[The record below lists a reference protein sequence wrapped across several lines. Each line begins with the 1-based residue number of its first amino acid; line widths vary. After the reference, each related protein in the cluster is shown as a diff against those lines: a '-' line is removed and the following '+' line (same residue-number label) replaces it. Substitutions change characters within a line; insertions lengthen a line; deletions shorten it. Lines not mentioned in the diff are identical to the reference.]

1 MQVKYL
7 IESHFLDIQ
16 LNTLLDIVFFDDFV
30 NKCDSYAK
38 CIYSQSQ
45 KQRMEMK
52 MEHREILF
60 EKIDAKQK
68 EWQEQVKHMKLKA
81 AEYDSQTREKI
92 EKQISA
98 LSKKLKEIEKQ
109 TNELKRTSNQVQGE
123 LGDKIVHSW
132 IEVFTKIDDAISR
145 LKR

>member
-1 MQVKYL
+1 M
-7 IESHFLDIQ
+7 IQ
-16 LNTLLDIVFFDDFV
+16 L
-30 NKCDSYAK
+30 
-38 CIYSQSQ
+38 IYVIP
-45 KQRMEMK
+45 KPNYILEITEQRMEIK

-68 EWQEQVKHMKLKA
+68 EWQEQVQNMRKKA
-81 AEYDSQTREKI
+81 TEYDSDTRFKI
-92 EKQISA
+92 EKQIEI
-98 LSKKLKEIEKQ
+98 LSKKLNEIEKQ
-109 TNELKRTSNQVQGE
+109 TNELKRTSNQVQQE